1 MESKYDWDSV
11 LVATLFIATA
21 TRHMR
26 SLRCASVTG
35 GPAIT
40 TPQRAAMK
48 SRRFIHHPP
57 KLLIGQ
63 HNAVEAIWERA
74 KQ

>member
-11 LVATLFIATA
+11 LVAALFITTA

-26 SLRCASVTG
+26 SLRCASATG

-40 TPQRAAMK
+40 NPPSAAMK
-48 SRRFIHHPP
+48 SRRCIRHPP

-74 KQ
+74 KH